1 MVRLSKYFRF
11 SIILL
16 LIYFACGT
24 KQTFPSGEAEIS
36 STQLKKILDDKID
49 VIIIDV
55 RTSEE
60 YTGELGHIPVSI
72 LRPVREIESWASE
85 FDSLKSKNIKIIIV
99 CRSGIRSAT
108 ATKYFIEKGFVN
120 VYNLVGGMQ
129 AWNKAQYPIEKN
141 LPENNE

>member
-1 MVRLSKYFRF
+1 MAGLSKYLRF

-24 KQTFPSGEAEIS
+24 KHTFSNSEAEIS
-36 STQLKKILDDKID
+36 STQLKKILDVKKD

-60 YTGELGHIPVSI
+60 YTGELGHIPGSI
-72 LRPVREIESWASE
+72 LKPVQKIESWASE
-85 FDSLKSKNIKIIIV
+85 FDSLKSQNIEIILV
-99 CRSGIRSAT
+99 CRSGIRSAS
-108 ATKYFIEKGFVN
+108 ATKYFIEKEFSN
-120 VYNLVGGMQ
+120 VYNLVGGMK

-141 LPENNE
+141 LHENNE

>member
-1 MVRLSKYFRF
+1 MAGLSKYLRF

-16 LIYFACGT
+16 LIYLACGT
-24 KQTFPSGEAEIS
+24 KHTFPNSEAEIS
-36 STQLKKILDDKID
+36 STQLKKILDDKKD

-60 YTGELGHIPVSI
+60 YSGELGHIPGSI
-72 LRPVREIESWASE
+72 LKPVQKIESWASE
-85 FDSLKSKNIKIIIV
+85 FDSLKSKNIEIILV
-99 CRSGIRSAT
+99 CRSGIRSAS
-108 ATKYFIEKGFVN
+108 ATKYFIEKGFSN
-120 VYNLVGGMQ
+120 VYNLVGGMK